1 MLGAI
6 VLLSRELTA
15 DILQELVIKLGV
27 CRMTES
33 ARVLAEM
40 VIEHGTP
47 ALRDPAVAVPLT
59 ALVGGKSSLV
69 VQRVLRAAGL
79 APLAAVHGAVW
90 GGVDPAPLIEQW
102 SDALSA
108 TDPVGARVAVVPPTV

>member
-1 MLGAI
+1 M
-6 VLLSRELTA
+6 LLSRELTA
-15 DILQELVIKLGV
+15 DLLQELVVKLGV

-33 ARVLAEM
+33 ACVLAEM
-40 VIEHGTP
+40 IVEHGTP

-59 ALVGGKSSLV
+59 ALVGGKNSTI

-90 GGVDPAPLIEQW
+90 GGTNPAPLIQEW

-108 TDPVGARVAVVPPTV
+108 VDPVGARLAVVPPTV